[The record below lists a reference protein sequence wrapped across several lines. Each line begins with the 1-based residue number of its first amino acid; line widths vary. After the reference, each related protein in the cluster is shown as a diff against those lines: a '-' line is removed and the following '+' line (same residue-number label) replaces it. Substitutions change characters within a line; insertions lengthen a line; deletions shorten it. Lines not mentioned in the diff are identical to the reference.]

1 MTDSTDS
8 SGPAGSGDLR
18 WWLDSM
24 KALVARPGLW
34 MTAASQLKKLAPNGW
49 WRRAPFL
56 PVPDPSYFGFRLQTA
71 YGDTEEAPPVD
82 GLVTY
87 LEWIKDWNATH

>member
-1 MTDSTDS
+1 MSADT
-8 SGPAGSGDLR
+8 SGTSGDLS
-18 WWLDSM
+18 WWVDATR
-24 KALVARPGLW
+24 ALALRPGLW
-34 MTAASQLKKLAPNGW
+34 ATAAGQLVKLAPNQW
-49 WRRAPFL
+49 WRRAPYL

-87 LEWIKDWNATH
+87 LEWVKDWNATH